1 MFTLG
6 IPKIARTFQ
15 ISLTSSFT
23 MSHKL
28 YRIFLFFLII
38 TSCAEDKGKKEMQLQ
53 FKKENILKKA
63 GANCDTADYDC
74 TVISLDVVKAVGQ
87 KDISA
92 TFNRAL
98 EEHVIKL
105 VTSEPDPEID
115 NLEDLSEKFM
125 SDYKE
130 AAADFSEEP
139 PWEAYVNESIYKKS
153 EDLVS
158 IGITTEI
165 FSGGAHGYK
174 TLTFLNFDPKT
185 GNLYSKQDLFTPE
198 FKDHVE
204 AIFRKEQNI
213 PQEENINSTGF
224 WFENDT
230 FHLPENIGFDNEKLI
245 LIYNSYE
252 VAPYASGDIY
262 LEIPLEEVKSFL
274 KIE

>member
-1 MFTLG
+1 
-6 IPKIARTFQ
+6 
-15 ISLTSSFT
+15 

-28 YRIFLFFLII
+28 FAVLFLFII
-38 TSCAEDKGKKEMQLQ
+38 VTSCAEEKEKKEQSLRFEKQ
-53 FKKENILKKA
+53 NIIKKA
-63 GANCDTADYDC
+63 GENCDTAEYDC
-74 TVISLDVVKAVGQ
+74 TVISLDIVKAVG
-87 KDISA
+87 DESVSA
-92 TFNRAL
+92 AVNEVL

-105 VTSEPDPEID
+105 ISSEPDPAVID
-115 NLEDLSEKFM
+115 LEELSNKFV
-125 SDYKE
+125 SDYRA

-174 TLTFLNFDPKT
+174 TLTFLNFDPET
-185 GNLYSKQDLFTPE
+185 GKLYSKEDLFTPE

-204 AIFRKEQNI
+204 EIFRREQNI
-213 PQEENINSTGF
+213 SQEENINSTGF

-230 FHLPENIGFDNEKLI
+230 FHLPENVGFEEDTVI

-252 VAPYASGDIY
+252 VAPYAAGDIFMR
-262 LEIPLEEVKSFL
+262 IPIEEVRPFL
-274 KIE
+274 RIQ